1 MRSAPNLS
9 GLPNDVT
16 VVRLREAPDPRGAS
30 EAIEAIFFESSGGGR
45 FNSEASRAAFRERWL
60 GRYLTHY
67 PQYVFVALTPGNE
80 VIGYLVGCLDD
91 PSRNRLFSDISYF
104 AEFAHLTRKY
114 PAHLHINLTT
124 RWRSQGIG
132 KRLVSTFAD
141 CAVEAGVPGLHVIT
155 GEGHR
160 NNRFYVACG
169 FVQLGSAVWN
179 GNRIVFFG
187 RKLARSGDYSGE
199 PGLPRRDPLE

>member
-1 MRSAPNLS
+1 MPLRSDAKSPDRSPTARASVFPPVDTKSKAETLSCFGCHDQTSFARPFASAYLLDGIPHCAAQCVNLSTYIRGLHMRSAPNLS

-91 PSRNRLFSDISYF
+91 PSRNSLFRTSPTS
-104 AEFAHLTRKY
+104 
-114 PAHLHINLTT
+114 P
-124 RWRSQGIG
+124 S
-132 KRLVSTFAD
+132 S
-141 CAVEAGVPGLHVIT
+141 
-155 GEGHR
+155 
-160 NNRFYVACG
+160 
-169 FVQLGSAVWN
+169 
-179 GNRIVFFG
+179 RI
-187 RKLARSGDYSGE
+187 
-199 PGLPRRDPLE
+199 